1 MLSILTTLLSL
12 LITLSIANCSFHW
25 VFSYLSSVSVISAF
39 FDPENWLFFGQKK
52 STDLA
57 LFWSYH
63 EIFFGVITRRFH
75 PDLVNSPLLAWGWA
89 SKKALF
95 SVFLVVNILKFDIN
109 CTFFLGLF
117 STYQAK
123 NQKARP
129 WGFAPNP
136 THLRGRRGMW
146 QNLSTFPW
154 AECWVDSKASRVKCT
169 TASPLTPFHLL
180 GCSKTIRSGRSRKPV
195 KACEATA

>member
-52 STDLA
+52 A
-57 LFWSYH
+57 PIWHFFGRIMKFFWSNH
-63 EIFFGVITRRFH
+63 WRFH

-123 NQKARP
+123 NQKQDLGALPQTPLTLARP
-129 WGFAPNP
+129 QGHVAKPI
-136 THLRGRRGMW
+136 HI
-146 QNLSTFPW
+146 
-154 AECWVDSKASRVKCT
+154 
-169 TASPLTPFHLL
+169 PL
-180 GCSKTIRSGRSRKPV
+180 G
-195 KACEATA
+195 

>member
-39 FDPENWLFFGQKK
+39 FDPENWLFLAKKKAPIWHFFGRIMKF
-52 STDLA
+52 
-57 LFWSYH
+57 FWSNH
-63 EIFFGVITRRFH
+63 SAVSPLIWSTH
-75 PDLVNSPLLAWGWA
+75 PLLAWGWA

-109 CTFFLGLF
+109 CTFFFGIIFNLP
-117 STYQAK
+117 SQK
-123 NQKARP
+123 PKARP

-136 THLRGRRGMW
+136 T
-146 QNLSTFPW
+146 
-154 AECWVDSKASRVKCT
+154 
-169 TASPLTPFHLL
+169 LT
-180 GCSKTIRSGRSRKPV
+180 
-195 KACEATA
+195 CEAAGACGKTYPHSPGLSVGSIPRRQG

>member
-1 MLSILTTLLSL
+1 MLPILATLLPL
-12 LITLSIANCSFHW
+12 LVTLSIANCSFHW

-39 FDPENWLFFGQKK
+39 FDPENWLFLGKK
-52 STDLA
+52 KKHRFAT

-63 EIFFGVITRRFH
+63 EIFFWSNHSAVSPLIWSTH
-75 PDLVNSPLLAWGWA
+75 PLLAWGWA

-109 CTFFLGLF
+109 CTFFLGLL

-136 THLRGRRGMW
+136 T
-146 QNLSTFPW
+146 
-154 AECWVDSKASRVKCT
+154 
-169 TASPLTPFHLL
+169 LT
-180 GCSKTIRSGRSRKPV
+180 
-195 KACEATA
+195 CEAAGACGKTYPHSPGLSVGSIPRRQG

>member
-39 FDPENWLFFGQKK
+39 FDPENWLFLGKKK

-57 LFWSYH
+57 LFGRIMKFFWSNH
-63 EIFFGVITRRFH
+63 SAVSPLIWSTH
-75 PDLVNSPLLAWGWA
+75 PLLAWGWA

-109 CTFFLGLF
+109 CTFFWDYYQLTKPKTKKQDLGALP
-117 STYQAK
+117 QAPLSL
-123 NQKARP
+123 ARP
-129 WGFAPNP
+129 QGHVAKPI
-136 THLRGRRGMW
+136 HI
-146 QNLSTFPW
+146 PW
-154 AECWVDSKASRVKCT
+154 AECWVDSRRQ
-169 TASPLTPFHLL
+169 
-180 GCSKTIRSGRSRKPV
+180 G
-195 KACEATA
+195 

>member
-39 FDPENWLFFGQKK
+39 FDPKNWLFLGKKK

-57 LFWSYH
+57 LFWSSH
-63 EIFFGVITRRFH
+63 EILFWSNHSADSPLIWSTH
-75 PDLVNSPLLAWGWA
+75 PLLAWGWA

-95 SVFLVVNILKFDIN
+95 NVFLVVNILKFSIN

-117 STYQAK
+117 STYQAQ

-136 THLRGRRGMW
+136 T
-146 QNLSTFPW
+146 
-154 AECWVDSKASRVKCT
+154 
-169 TASPLTPFHLL
+169 LT
-180 GCSKTIRSGRSRKPV
+180 
-195 KACEATA
+195 CEAAGAGGKPLHLPLR

>member
-39 FDPENWLFFGQKK
+39 FDPENWLFLGKKKAPIWHFFGRIMKF
-52 STDLA
+52 
-57 LFWSYH
+57 FWSNH
-63 EIFFGVITRRFH
+63 SAVSPLIWSTH
-75 PDLVNSPLLAWGWA
+75 PLLAWGGHQ
-89 SKKALF
+89 KALF

-129 WGFAPNP
+129 WGFAQTP
-136 THLRGRRGMW
+136 
-146 QNLSTFPW
+146 LSLARPQGHV
-154 AECWVDSKASRVKCT
+154 AKPIHI
-169 TASPLTPFHLL
+169 PL
-180 GCSKTIRSGRSRKPV
+180 G
-195 KACEATA
+195 

>member
-39 FDPENWLFFGQKK
+39 FDPENWLFLGKKK

-63 EIFFGVITRRFH
+63 EIFFFWSNHSAVSPLIWSTH
-75 PDLVNSPLLAWGWA
+75 PLLAWGWA
-89 SKKALF
+89 SRALF

-109 CTFFLGLF
+109 CTFFGIIFNLPSQKPKSKTLGLCPKPH
-117 STYQAK
+117 S
-123 NQKARP
+123 
-129 WGFAPNP
+129 
-136 THLRGRRGMW
+136 HLRGRRGMW
-146 QNLSTFPW
+146 QNLSTFPGLSVG
-154 AECWVDSKASRVKCT
+154 VDSKASRVKCT
-169 TASPLTPFHLL
+169 TASP
-180 GCSKTIRSGRSRKPV
+180 
-195 KACEATA
+195 

>member
-39 FDPENWLFFGQKK
+39 FDPENWLFLGKKKHRFGTFFGRIMKF
-52 STDLA
+52 
-57 LFWSYH
+57 FWSNH
-63 EIFFGVITRRFH
+63 SAVSPLIWSTH
-75 PDLVNSPLLAWGWA
+75 PLLAWGWA

-129 WGFAPNP
+129 GALPQTP
-136 THLRGRRGMW
+136 
-146 QNLSTFPW
+146 LSLARPQGHV
-154 AECWVDSKASRVKCT
+154 AKPIHI
-169 TASPLTPFHLL
+169 PL
-180 GCSKTIRSGRSRKPV
+180 G
-195 KACEATA
+195 

>member
-52 STDLA
+52 A
-57 LFWSYH
+57 PIWHFFGRIMKFFFWSNH
-63 EIFFGVITRRFH
+63 SAV
-75 PDLVNSPLLAWGWA
+75 SPLIWSTHPVSVGGA

-109 CTFFLGLF
+109 CTFFFGIIFNLP
-117 STYQAK
+117 S
-123 NQKARP
+123 QKPKKKTGALP
-129 WGFAPNP
+129 Q
-136 THLRGRRGMW
+136 T
-146 QNLSTFPW
+146 
-154 AECWVDSKASRVKCT
+154 
-169 TASPLTPFHLL
+169 PLT
-180 GCSKTIRSGRSRKPV
+180 
-195 KACEATA
+195 CEAAGACGKTYPHSPGLSVGSIPRRQG